1 MSSAVVVAAYG
12 CAAILPFVVLHF
24 FGARAWYW
32 HVLSICLA
40 FALGFAPIPE
50 QWHDP
55 ALDVAIGAVFT
66 FLLVWGVAA
75 PLFIPKHR
83 PHSRFS

>member
-1 MSSAVVVAAYG
+1 MSSGVVLAVYG
-12 CAAILPFVVLHF
+12 CAAILPFVVCHF

-40 FALGFAPIPE
+40 FALGFTPIPE
-50 QWHDP
+50 KWHDP
-55 ALDVAIGAVFT
+55 ALDVAFGAAFI
-66 FLLVWGVAA
+66 FLLIWGVAA
-75 PLFIPKHR
+75 PLYIPKHR

>member
-1 MSSAVVVAAYG
+1 MSSGVVLAAYA
-12 CAAILPFVVLHF
+12 CAAILPFVLLHF

-40 FALGFAPIPE
+40 FALGFTPIPE
-50 QWHDP
+50 QWRGPSVD
-55 ALDVAIGAVFT
+55 LITGASFT
-66 FLLVWGVAA
+66 LLLVWGVAA
-75 PLFIPKHR
+75 PLYIPKHR

>member
-1 MSSAVVVAAYG
+1 MSSGVVLAAYA
-12 CAAILPFVVLHF
+12 CAAILPFVFLHF

-40 FALGFAPIPE
+40 FVLGFIPIPE
-50 QWHDP
+50 QWRDP
-55 ALDVAIGAVFT
+55 NVDLITGATFT

-75 PLFIPKHR
+75 PLYIPKHR